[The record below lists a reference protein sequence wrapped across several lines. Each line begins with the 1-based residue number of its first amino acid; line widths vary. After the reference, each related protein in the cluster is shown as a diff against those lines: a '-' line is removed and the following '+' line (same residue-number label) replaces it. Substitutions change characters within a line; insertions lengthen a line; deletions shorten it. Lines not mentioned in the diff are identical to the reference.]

1 MSSIDI
7 NKVLKMRKRRLEVEK
22 IPASDFKSL
31 GDYTV
36 VQSNGWLG
44 IRAANGQKLL
54 EPIYDDADVMN
65 DISMCIVRVKDV
77 HLLYNLADRCFVEM
91 PDINSYQRHGYMLE
105 VNTDD
110 GTGLFSCRT
119 KQMLVPPLF
128 LETTH
133 ADNGRYLWVKTTAD
147 EFAFYDILTAAIVK
161 CPENTRECF
170 DSQGDLMFIEVDN
183 KLHCLDETGHYD
195 PDKLRRKALQ
205 GIGRIRVTNYNRHI
219 SVISDIY
226 GNIIN

>member
-1 MSSIDI
+1 
-7 NKVLKMRKRRLEVEK
+7 MRKRRLEVEK
-22 IPASDFKSL
+22 IQYRNFKSF
-31 GDYTV
+31 GEYTV
-36 VQSNGWLG
+36 VESNGWLG
-44 IRAANGQKLL
+44 IRASSGQMLL
-54 EPIYDDADVMN
+54 EPIYDGVDVMS
-65 DISMCIVRVKDV
+65 DISMCIVRVKEV
-77 HLLYNLADRCFVEM
+77 YMLYNLADRRFIEM
-91 PDINSYQRHGYMLE
+91 PDMNSYQRFGYLLE
-105 VNTDD
+105 VTTDD
-110 GTGLFSCRT
+110 GAGLFSCRT

>member
-1 MSSIDI
+1 
-7 NKVLKMRKRRLEVEK
+7 MRKRRLEVEK
-22 IPASDFKSL
+22 IPDNDFKYL

-65 DISMCIVRVKDV
+65 DISMCIVMVKGV
-77 HLLYNLADRCFVEM
+77 HLLYNIADRCFVKM
-91 PDINSYQRHGYMLE
+91 PDINSYQRYGYMLE
-105 VNTDD
+105 VTTDD
-110 GTGLFSCRT
+110 GTGLFSCRA
-119 KQMLVPPLF
+119 KQMLVPPRF

-133 ADNGRYLWVKTTAD
+133 TDNSRYLWVKTKD
-147 EFAFYDILTAAIVK
+147 GEFAFYDILTTAIVK
-161 CPENTRECF
+161 CPENTNECF
-170 DSQGDLMFIEVDN
+170 DAQGDLMFIEAGN
-183 KLHCLDETGHYD
+183 KVYCLDETGHYD
-195 PDKLRRKALQ
+195 PDKLRRAALQ
-205 GIGRIRVTNYNRHI
+205 GRGRIRLTNHNRHI